1 MRFLYIFIFSIV
13 LANANENVYN
23 EVKSIIAMMESSNKH
38 TIVNRNGF
46 LGKYQFGAMSLV
58 DIGLLKLENYR
69 ALTYTKKTETRAAK
83 VMWRDGYN
91 LTKFLDDPNNWNIEG
106 GKQAFLS
113 SSELQDKAMDT
124 MLRINTK
131 RLLQKGFNLSDP
143 SFAKSM
149 LIASHFGGVGSA
161 EKYARE
167 QKDYKDDFGTS
178 ISKYYKAG
186 NGHYNP

>member
-1 MRFLYIFIFSIV
+1 MRFLYVLIFSVV
-13 LANANENVYN
+13 LSNANESVYN

-38 TIVNRNGF
+38 TIINRNGF

-69 ALTYTKKTETRAAK
+69 ALTYTKKTKTRAAK

-106 GKQAFLS
+106 GKQAFLNN
-113 SSELQDKAMDT
+113 SELQDKAMDT

-131 RLLQKGFNLSDP
+131 RLLQKGFNLSNP

>member
-1 MRFLYIFIFSIV
+1 MRFLYIFIFSTV
-13 LANANENVYN
+13 LASANESVYS
-23 EVKSIIAMMESSNKH
+23 EVKSIIATMESSNKH
-38 TIVNRNGF
+38 TVINRNGF

-58 DIGLLKLENYR
+58 DIGFLKLENYR
-69 ALTYTKKTETRAAK
+69 ALTYTKKTKTRTAK

-91 LTKFLDDPNNWNIEG
+91 LTKFLDDPSNWNIKG
-106 GKQAFLS
+106 GKQAFLNS
-113 SSELQDKAMDT
+113 TELQDKAMDT

-131 RLLQKGFNLSDP
+131 RLLQKGFNLNDP

-161 EKYARE
+161 EKYAKE
-167 QKDYKDDFGTS
+167 HKDYKDDFGTS

>member
-1 MRFLYIFIFSIV
+1 MRFLYVFIISAVFAS
-13 LANANENVYN
+13 ANERVYD
-23 EVKSIIAMMESSNKH
+23 EVKSIISMMESSNKH
-38 TIVNRNGF
+38 TVVNRNGF

-69 ALTYTKKTETRAAK
+69 ALTYTMKTKTRAAK
-83 VMWRDGYN
+83 IMWRDGYN
-91 LTKFLDDPNNWNIEG
+91 LTKFLDDPSNWNVDG
-106 GKQAFLS
+106 GKQAFLNNT
-113 SSELQDKAMDT
+113 ELQDKAMDT

-131 RLLQKGFNLSDP
+131 RLQQKGFDLSNQ

-167 QKDYKDDFGTS
+167 HKDYRDDFGTS
-178 ISKYYKAG
+178 IAKYYKAG
-186 NGHYNP
+186 GAH

>member
-1 MRFLYIFIFSIV
+1 MRFLYILIFSAV
-13 LANANENVYN
+13 LASANESVYN

-69 ALTYTKKTETRAAK
+69 ALTYTKKTKTRAAK

-91 LTKFLDDPNNWNIEG
+91 LTKFLDDTNNWNIEG
-106 GKQAFLS
+106 GKQAFLN

-131 RLLQKGFNLSDP
+131 RLLQKGFNLSNP

-186 NGHYNP
+186 NGRYNP

>member
-1 MRFLYIFIFSIV
+1 MRFLYILIFGVV
-13 LANANENVYN
+13 LSNANESVYN

-69 ALTYTKKTETRAAK
+69 ALTYTKKTKTRAAK

-91 LTKFLDDPNNWNIEG
+91 LTKFLDAPNNWNIEG
-106 GKQAFLS
+106 GKQAFLNN
-113 SSELQDKAMDT
+113 SELQDKAMDT

-131 RLLQKGFNLSDP
+131 RLLQKGFNLSNP

>member
-1 MRFLYIFIFSIV
+1 MRFLYIFIFGVV
-13 LANANENVYN
+13 LTNANESVYN

-69 ALTYTKKTETRAAK
+69 ALTYTKKTKTRAAK

-91 LTKFLDDPNNWNIEG
+91 LTKFLDNPNNWNIEG